1 MGPYRALLIAVT
13 VLSFLSV
20 AGMREIRASLVVAIL
35 FINAFGWGW
44 ELFNKWNTRRN
55 QLAVQGERELQVG
68 NYSEAEKSLALA
80 LTEANSSGF
89 SAGKRAAI
97 LRNLAEAQRKQSKFA
112 EAEQTIQQAITLLPD
127 RSGQDG
133 SQCAD
138 YLDLLADIY
147 RDQGNYPQAQTIL
160 QESLKLEE
168 SLPKPDAERLA
179 KRRQKLALAYH
190 HAGDHAAAVPHFDR
204 ALELHEQAF
213 GPDHSETGKMLS
225 ETGAAL
231 HKAGDHAEALRRLE
245 RALQIQEKT
254 LGGDAPEVTQGL
266 YHLALAYEDSGQL
279 DQAAAQYERIV
290 QLRRRQ
296 VAGNELELAEVFFYL
311 ARLYLMLN
319 RLALAEEMAQSAIL
333 IMDRKPGPELASTL
347 EILAKIYERS
357 DRRKEAAAAKERARL
372 ILNSVGGGPHDPMRQ
387 APA

>member
-68 NYSEAEKSLALA
+68 NYSEV
-80 LTEANSSGF
+80 
-89 SAGKRAAI
+89 
-97 LRNLAEAQRKQSKFA
+97 
-112 EAEQTIQQAITLLPD
+112 
-127 RSGQDG
+127 
-133 SQCAD
+133 
-138 YLDLLADIY
+138 
-147 RDQGNYPQAQTIL
+147 
-160 QESLKLEE
+160 EE
-168 SLPKPDAERLA
+168 SLAKPDAERLA

-245 RALQIQEKT
+245 RALQIQE
-254 LGGDAPEVTQGL
+254 
-266 YHLALAYEDSGQL
+266 
-279 DQAAAQYERIV
+279 
-290 QLRRRQ
+290 
-296 VAGNELELAEVFFYL
+296 
-311 ARLYLMLN
+311 
-319 RLALAEEMAQSAIL
+319 
-333 IMDRKPGPELASTL
+333 
-347 EILAKIYERS
+347 
-357 DRRKEAAAAKERARL
+357 
-372 ILNSVGGGPHDPMRQ
+372 
-387 APA
+387 

>member
-20 AGMREIRASLVVAIL
+20 AGMREIRASLVVAIA
-35 FINAFGWGW
+35 FINVFGWSW
-44 ELFNKWNTRRN
+44 ELFNKWNKKRN
-55 QLAVQGERELQVG
+55 QLAAEGERELQVG

-80 LTEANSSGF
+80 ADADSRGV

-97 LRNLAEAQRKQSKFA
+97 LRNLAEARRKQGKLA
-112 EAEQTIQQAITLLPD
+112 EAEQTIRQAITLLPD
-127 RSGQDG
+127 RTGPGG

-138 YLDLLADIY
+138 CLDLLADVY
-147 RDQGNYPQAQTIL
+147 RDQGNYPQEQTSL
-160 QESLKLEE
+160 QESLSLEE
-168 SLPKPDAERLA
+168 SLPKPDPECLA
-179 KRRQKLALAYH
+179 KRRQKLALAFH
-190 HAGDHAAAVPHFDR
+190 NAGDHAAAAPHFDQ
-204 ALELHEQAF
+204 ALELHERAF
-213 GPDHSETGKMLS
+213 GPEHSETGKALA

-231 HKAGDHAEALRRLE
+231 HKAGDHAEALLRLQ

-266 YHLALAYEDSGQL
+266 YHLALAYEDSGHL
-279 DQAAAQYERIV
+279 DEAAAQYERIL

-296 VAGNELELAEVFFYL
+296 VAGNELELAEVLFYL
-311 ARLYLMLN
+311 ARVYLMLN

-357 DRRKEAAAAKERARL
+357 DRRTEAAAAKERARHV
-372 ILNSVGGGPHDPMRQ
+372 LNSVGGEPHDPMRQ
-387 APA
+387 ASA